1 MTRAWVPLYND
12 SDMARL
18 FGWVVFLFLL
28 ALAAGAGYYWYL
40 TRVPPPDKPEV
51 AAPEVTAEIRDPLEE
66 ARSLADGG
74 SLEEAAAIL
83 EKLAV
88 SAGGQDNFEVRRL
101 AGEVLTKLG
110 RHRAAYGHLAA
121 AREISPDDLD
131 IFLPVIRSARN
142 AGLLDEAL
150 SAALTGIELA
160 PDRPVFELEA
170 SVLLLDLGR
179 AREALKHVQ
188 RARSLEE
195 SSGEA
200 TADVWGLEGRVL
212 ARLGRDGAALSA
224 LRKASKLGTTDGDAL
239 GDYGLLAL
247 KKGLKKE
254 AYQALVKSAE
264 IKPANAEVQYRL
276 AILCDD
282 LGRRSRAVHHY
293 RMALIVDMDI
303 LAREDRGLMN
313 ELRNRVQTALIMAP
327 GNPETLYQAGFISY
341 LDGDLEEALSLLE
354 KFLARDRKNQ
364 DSSSKRAALRREAGE
379 LVKKIRS
386 ELFPEVAAVPV
397 EIIEEPVSS
406 PPPETKGIGVNY
418 ELAQSFQNRIRR
430 DPENPRLHYYLG
442 LVYLKGKDSAQAV
455 RSFKKSLALSP
466 NTAEVHLYLGAAHHH
481 QGMSRDA
488 VHHLQEAIRLVPQ
501 MADAHARLGAI
512 YLKDMGNPQQAIPCL
527 ERAVEYAPEFSAA
540 LSMLGD
546 AHRTLGDTKQASYY
560 YCRAAERA
568 AEGPVR
574 DYAKKMAESLA
585 GAAGQ

>member
-1 MTRAWVPLYND
+1 
-12 SDMARL
+12 MARL

-40 TRVPPPDKPEV
+40 TRVPPPDKPQV
-51 AAPEVTAEIRDPLEE
+51 AEPEVTDEVRDPLEE
-66 ARSLADGG
+66 ARSLAAAGN
-74 SLEEAAAIL
+74 LEEAAAIL
-83 EKLAV
+83 EKLSA

-101 AGEVLTKLG
+101 AGEVLAKLG
-110 RHRAAYGHLAA
+110 RHRAAYDHLVA
-121 AREISPDDLD
+121 ARAISPDDLD

-150 SAALTGIELA
+150 SAALAGIELA
-160 PDRPVFELEA
+160 PDSQVFELEA

-179 AREALKHVQ
+179 AREALPHVQ
-188 RARSLEE
+188 RARAL
-195 SSGEA
+195 GEQA
-200 TADVWGLEGRVL
+200 GGTNAGGANAGGTTADAWGLEGRVL
-212 ARLGRDGAALSA
+212 ARLGRDGAALAA

-247 KKGLKKE
+247 KQGLKKE

-264 IKPANAEVQYRL
+264 IKPTNAEVQYNL

-327 GNPETLYQAGFISY
+327 GNPETLYHAGFISY

-354 KFLARDRKNQ
+354 KFLDRDRKKQ
-364 DSSSKRAALRREAGE
+364 DSSSKRAALRQEAGE
-379 LVKKIRS
+379 LVKKIRH
-386 ELFPEVAAVPV
+386 ELFPEIAVSVV
-397 EIIEEPVSS
+397 EVIEEPVEK
-406 PPPETKGIGVNY
+406 PPPAESGIGVNY

-430 DPENPRLHYYLG
+430 NPDNPRLHYYLG

-466 NTAEVHLYLGAAHHH
+466 NMAEVHLYLGAAHHH

-488 VHHLQEAIRLVPQ
+488 VHHLQEAVRLVPQ
-501 MADAHARLGAI
+501 MSDAHARLGAI

-527 ERAVEYAPEFSAA
+527 EKAVEYSPDFSAA
-540 LSMLGD
+540 LSLLGD
-546 AHRTLGDTKQASYY
+546 AHHALGNTKQASYF

-568 AEGPVR
+568 DAGPVQ

-585 GAAGQ
+585 GASGQ